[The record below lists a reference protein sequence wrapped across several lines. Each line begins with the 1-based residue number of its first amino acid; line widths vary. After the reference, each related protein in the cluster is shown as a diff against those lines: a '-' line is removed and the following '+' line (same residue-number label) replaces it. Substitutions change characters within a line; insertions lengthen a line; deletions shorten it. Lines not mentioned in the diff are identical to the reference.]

1 MANFRI
7 FHILSCESYNV
18 SLDTDLKTCK
28 EIFNLLM
35 IKYLVTPLDEE
46 VSDLTKENL
55 WKDEVIKSFG
65 NITNLH
71 DFAGELVDF
80 LTCFVVEENLTDS
93 WLSLTIN
100 EFEITEII

>member
-7 FHILSCESYNV
+7 FHILSCESCNV

-55 WKDEVIKSFG
+55 WKDEVI
-65 NITNLH
+65 NPLEILQTYMTL
-71 DFAGELVDF
+71 LV
-80 LTCFVVEENLTDS
+80 
-93 WLSLTIN
+93 SL
-100 EFEITEII
+100 